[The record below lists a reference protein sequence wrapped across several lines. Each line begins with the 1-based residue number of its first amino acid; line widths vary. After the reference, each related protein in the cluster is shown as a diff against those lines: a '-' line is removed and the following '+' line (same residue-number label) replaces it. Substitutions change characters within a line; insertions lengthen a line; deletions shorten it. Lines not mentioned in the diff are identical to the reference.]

1 MTIKRKIQEV
11 KTGHR
16 LSFFLLPCILGLVCV
31 SAFASNSETSGVGVK
46 DLVKKAIAAHGFA
59 NGGNSKARSW
69 VVVQDANL
77 TIGGK
82 EVECRLTIS
91 IEPPDRGHMKLQF
104 EHEGKGV
111 TVLSIYDGK
120 SAEGWNSVSYTHLT
134 LPTKA

>member
-1 MTIKRKIQEV
+1 MR
-11 KTGHR
+11 
-16 LSFFLLPCILGLVCV
+16 FFHNVLAFWFCWAFGLVCF
-31 SAFASNSETSGVGVK
+31 SAFASNSESSGVGVK

-59 NGGNSKARSW
+59 NGGNSKVRSW

-120 SAEGWNSVSYTHLT
+120 SAEGWNS
-134 LPTKA
+134 